1 MINQANTYIL
11 IFILKQIFIWSL
23 TFKNYKLL
31 QLTNNNTLQII
42 TTCYPYTLQ
51 ITTHYKEKPI
61 THCKEQ
67 PITKNK

>member
-1 MINQANTYIL
+1 MINQANIYIL

-51 ITTHYKEKPI
+51 ITTHYKEQI
-61 THCKEQ
+61 THYS
-67 PITKNK
+67 